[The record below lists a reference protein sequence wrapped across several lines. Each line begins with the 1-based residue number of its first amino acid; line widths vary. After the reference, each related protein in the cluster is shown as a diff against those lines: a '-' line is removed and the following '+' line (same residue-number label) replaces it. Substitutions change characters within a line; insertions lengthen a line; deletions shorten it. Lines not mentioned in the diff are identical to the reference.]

1 MLPSPVFGRL
11 SDWIGPVCWLW
22 TLPPQP
28 SSIQDP
34 LEGGCHPD
42 ALAFRIWMVK
52 SFGRFSNVIEL
63 LDHGIRAKFWAWIES
78 HVAPEACRPL
88 LRSIQ
93 VDERGWDAILCLL
106 QQEFENV
113 LDQAP
118 GQALLLIGSG
128 YSKLANEIGRD
139 GGRTIFD
146 AL

>member
-1 MLPSPVFGRL
+1 
-11 SDWIGPVCWLW
+11 
-22 TLPPQP
+22 
-28 SSIQDP
+28 
-34 LEGGCHPD
+34 
-42 ALAFRIWMVK
+42 MVK
-52 SFGRFSNVIEL
+52 SFGRFGNVIEL

-106 QQEFENV
+106 EQEFEDV
-113 LDQAP
+113 LDHAT

-128 YSKLANEIGRD
+128 YSKLANEICRD